1 MKIRFID
8 ITAELKNT
16 RSSWKMK
23 VIAGIVLEYDNDD
36 KKVDTKIFIHSIN
49 DQTIMLQID
58 SNVLVDDMIKSLSRN
73 IKT

>member
-1 MKIRFID
+1 MKIHFID
-8 ITAELKNT
+8 IIEELKNA

-23 VIAGIVLEYDNDD
+23 VIAEIVLEYDNDD

-58 SNVLVDDMIKSLSRN
+58 SNVLVDDRIKSLSRN

>member
-1 MKIRFID
+1 M
-8 ITAELKNT
+8 ENE
-16 RSSWKMK
+16 SNSW
-23 VIAGIVLEYDNDD
+23 IVLEYDNDD

>member
-1 MKIRFID
+1 MKIHFID
-8 ITAELKNT
+8 IIEELKNA

-23 VIAGIVLEYDNDD
+23 VIAGIVLKYDNDD

-58 SNVLVDDMIKSLSRN
+58 SNVLVDDRIKSLSRN